1 MSTTYQRLDV
11 QRCQPREMPR
21 ERRAGGLE
29 TEAGE
34 AIGRDPRTLSPTE
47 LQALGHAAAS
57 LTEVIRAKCLDC
69 CCGSAHEVRRCIS
82 IDCALWPFRMGA
94 NPWRKPISEEER
106 QRRAERLRNTRALL
120 RSPESSQ
127 GSSASEEVPAT
138 PLPANP

>member
-1 MSTTYQRLDV
+1 MNATYQRLDA
-11 QRCQPREMPR
+11 QRCQPREMRR

-29 TEAGE
+29 TEQGE
-34 AIGRDPRTLSPTE
+34 AIGRDPRAMTVAE
-47 LQALGHAAAS
+47 LGELGHAAAA

-82 IDCALWPFRMGA
+82 IDCALWPFRMGT
-94 NPWRKPISEEER
+94 NPWRKPLPEEER

-120 RSPESSQ
+120 RTPDNHR

-138 PLPANP
+138 TLPETV